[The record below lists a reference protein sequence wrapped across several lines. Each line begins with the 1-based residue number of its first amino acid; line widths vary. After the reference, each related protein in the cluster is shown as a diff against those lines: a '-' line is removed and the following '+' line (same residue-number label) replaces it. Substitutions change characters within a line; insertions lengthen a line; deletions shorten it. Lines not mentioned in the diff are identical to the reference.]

1 MSEPFAED
9 ELAVDPNIQV
19 ETEPCPRPSFAVA
32 HSPGEFIDAV
42 RSAIAQPDAELIAR
56 GLEQARANSWES
68 IVSRMERIIRDAVR
82 TRESRSERLVAD
94 RVRTESR
101 PDTRPAV
108 RTRAALAG
116 AGEEIG
122 D

>member
-1 MSEPFAED
+1 
-9 ELAVDPNIQV
+9 
-19 ETEPCPRPSFAVA
+19 
-32 HSPGEFIDAV
+32 
-42 RSAIAQPDAELIAR
+42 
-56 GLEQARANSWES
+56 
-68 IVSRMERIIRDAVR
+68 
-82 TRESRSERLVAD
+82 
-94 RVRTESR
+94 VRTESR